1 MVDTA
6 LKEQLLQ
13 IEGQIKEL
21 CPARDDFDQFR
32 MVAKFGG
39 EEKKQLDTLLKKRK
53 HLLNCMLLGT
63 PAEVARMREVNDRL
77 IDLTE
82 RLHDK
87 TYSLYKALLQTGY
100 DPDFDDDIMI
110 EGTLTYIVDSWEKD
124 ESVLSMQEDE
134 EYGSEFTWM
143 MGLIYCISD
152 MRELY
157 ACARTFK
164 SYEKDDRPEMT
175 AQEMNMWYEFEDGES
190 WCNHPAFKDICICHA
205 IYNLTDLNLFSY
217 LDVLRMNDFWCE
229 IKVNHQMLCNLNGG
243 RHSIINRSED
253 EN

>member
-1 MVDTA
+1 MIHV
-6 LKEQLLQ
+6 
-13 IEGQIKEL
+13 EGQIKEL

-39 EEKKQLDTLLKKRK
+39 EEKKQLDTLLKKQK
-53 HLLNCMLLGT
+53 HLLNRMLLGT
-63 PAEVARMREVNDRL
+63 PAEVARMREINNRL
-77 IDLTE
+77 IDLTKK
-82 RLHDK
+82 LYDK
-87 TYSLYKALLQTGY
+87 TYSLYETLLQTGY

-134 EYGSEFTWM
+134 EYGSDFTWM
-143 MGLIYCISD
+143 MGLIYCLSN
-152 MRELY
+152 MRGLY

-164 SYEKDDRPEMT
+164 SYEKNDLPGMT
-175 AQEMNMWYEFEDGES
+175 AKEMNICDEYEDGDT
-190 WCNHPAFKDICICHA
+190 WCTHPAFKDICICHA
-205 IYNLTDLNLFSY
+205 IYVLTDYNLFFY

-229 IKVNHQMLCNLNGG
+229 IKVNHQMLCNLKGE

-253 EN
+253 DN

>member
-13 IEGQIKEL
+13 VEGQIKEL

-39 EEKKQLDTLLKKRK
+39 DE
-53 HLLNCMLLGT
+53 N
-63 PAEVARMREVNDRL
+63 
-77 IDLTE
+77 
-82 RLHDK
+82 
-87 TYSLYKALLQTGY
+87 LYKALLQTGY

-124 ESVLSMQEDE
+124 ESD
-134 EYGSEFTWM
+134 
-143 MGLIYCISD
+143 
-152 MRELY
+152 
-157 ACARTFK
+157 
-164 SYEKDDRPEMT
+164 
-175 AQEMNMWYEFEDGES
+175 
-190 WCNHPAFKDICICHA
+190 
-205 IYNLTDLNLFSY
+205 

-229 IKVNHQMLCNLNGG
+229 IKVNHQMLCNLKGE

-253 EN
+253 DN

>member
-13 IEGQIKEL
+13 IEGQIKLL

-53 HLLNCMLLGT
+53 HLLNRMLLGT

-82 RLHDK
+82 KLHDK

-100 DPDFDDDIMI
+100 DPDFDDDIML

-124 ESVLSMQEDE
+124 ESV
-134 EYGSEFTWM
+134 
-143 MGLIYCISD
+143 
-152 MRELY
+152 
-157 ACARTFK
+157 
-164 SYEKDDRPEMT
+164 
-175 AQEMNMWYEFEDGES
+175 
-190 WCNHPAFKDICICHA
+190 
-205 IYNLTDLNLFSY
+205 
-217 LDVLRMNDFWCE
+217 
-229 IKVNHQMLCNLNGG
+229 
-243 RHSIINRSED
+243 
-253 EN
+253 

>member
-13 IEGQIKEL
+13 VEGQIKEL

-39 EEKKQLDTLLKKRK
+39 DEKKQL
-53 HLLNCMLLGT
+53 
-63 PAEVARMREVNDRL
+63 
-77 IDLTE
+77 
-82 RLHDK
+82 DK

-124 ESVLSMQEDE
+124 ESD
-134 EYGSEFTWM
+134 
-143 MGLIYCISD
+143 
-152 MRELY
+152 
-157 ACARTFK
+157 
-164 SYEKDDRPEMT
+164 
-175 AQEMNMWYEFEDGES
+175 
-190 WCNHPAFKDICICHA
+190 
-205 IYNLTDLNLFSY
+205 

-229 IKVNHQMLCNLNGG
+229 IKVNHQMLCNLKGE

-253 EN
+253 DN